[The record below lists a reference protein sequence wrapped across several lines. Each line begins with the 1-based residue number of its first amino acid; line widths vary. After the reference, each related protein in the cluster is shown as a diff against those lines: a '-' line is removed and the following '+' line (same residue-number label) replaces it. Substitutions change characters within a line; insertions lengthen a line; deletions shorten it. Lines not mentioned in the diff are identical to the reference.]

1 MRVIGID
8 PGYDRVGI
16 AIVDKPSYGNVGDKK
31 EILIYS
37 ECFTTSAK
45 SDIYERLLWVGQRVR
60 TIIAE
65 YKPDV
70 LAMETLF
77 ITKNQKTAMHVSE
90 ARGIIAYEA
99 GSHGLPIF
107 EFSPPQIKAAVT
119 SDGRCDK
126 RAIIKMIPLLI
137 KMSNRKRHDDEYDAI
152 AVALTCIAS
161 HSVTRQN
168 TKNKSFP
175 QL

>member
-16 AIVDKPSYGNVGDKK
+16 AIVDKPEKSSRGEK
-31 EILIYS
+31 ETLVYS
-37 ECFTTSAK
+37 ECCTTS
-45 SDIYERLLWVGQRVR
+45 STDDIYKRLLQVGQHIRDV
-60 TIIAE
+60 IAK
-65 YKPDV
+65 YKPDI

-99 GSHGLPIF
+99 GLYGLPIC
-107 EFSPPQIKAAVT
+107 EYSPPQIKAAVT
-119 SDGRCDK
+119 GDGHCDK

-137 KMSNRKRHDDEYDAI
+137 KMSNTKRHDDEYDAI

-161 HSVTRQN
+161 HSSTVHLSIPHQ
-168 TKNKSFP
+168 K
-175 QL
+175 